1 MKTTNIEQIKM
12 QPNSHNT
19 QTSLLNKNTQDYIL
33 ALDNGTQS
41 IRALLFDLHGQLVA
55 KSKVD
60 IEAYFS
66 NQPGWAEQEPDY
78 YWQMLVKACHQLWSE
93 LELLAIDKSK
103 IKAVSLT
110 CQRATMVNLDIKG
123 QPLRPAFVW
132 LDQREQNDLD
142 KMSWYWRALFTL
154 VGEKQTIDYFRS
166 QSEANWI
173 KHQQPDIW
181 NKTHK
186 FMLLSGYHSFKLT
199 GNYVDSISSQVGYL
213 PFDFKSHHW
222 SKPLDWRWQ
231 ALPISKT
238 MLPKLVPCG
247 DELGKI
253 SKQAA
258 IDTGIPC
265 GLALISAG
273 SDKACEV
280 LGSGCLTPQTGSLSY
295 GTTATYNTTNS
306 KYIEAIKRLP
316 AYPAAMP
323 KTFNT
328 EIIVQRGYWMVSWF
342 KREFGLKEQQ
352 IADQQGI
359 VAESLFDDLLKQ
371 VPAGSMGLVL
381 QPYWN
386 PGIRTPGPEAKGAMI
401 GFGDVHTRAHIYR
414 AIIEGIGYA
423 LREGKE
429 LSEQKSGV
437 KITKLMV
444 SGGGSQSD
452 EAMQI
457 TADIF
462 GMPVQRPHTF
472 ETSGL
477 GAAINAAVGVGLYD
491 NYENAVS
498 KMTHGGDIFTPI
510 AENQKI
516 YDALYHNV
524 YKKMYVRLNPLYKAI
539 RKITGYPK

>member
-1 MKTTNIEQIKM
+1 MIK
-12 QPNSHNT
+12 
-19 QTSLLNKNTQDYIL
+19 KNTQQETQIKNLFSDNRNYVL

-41 IRALLFDLHGQLVA
+41 IRALLFDLKGNLVA
-55 KSKVD
+55 KSK
-60 IEAYFS
+60 IEIEPYFS
-66 NQPGWAEQEPDY
+66 KHPGWAEQEPEY
-78 YWQMLVKACHQLWSE
+78 YWQMLSKACHELWSE
-93 LELLAIDKSK
+93 LERLNIEKSE

-110 CQRATMVNLDIKG
+110 CQRTTMVNVDDKG
-123 QPLRPAFVW
+123 KSLRPAFVW
-132 LDQREQNDLD
+132 LDQREQNELD
-142 KMSWYWRALFTL
+142 PMSWYWRGLFTIA
-154 VGEKQTIDYFRS
+154 GEMPTIDYFRS

-173 KHQQPDIW
+173 KHQQPEVW
-181 NKTHK
+181 KNTHK
-186 FMLLSGYHSFKLT
+186 FLLLSGYHSYKLT
-199 GNYVDSISSQVGYL
+199 GNYVDSVSSQVGYL
-213 PFDFKSHHW
+213 PFDFKKHKW
-222 SKPLDWRWQ
+222 AKTLDWRWQ
-231 ALPISKT
+231 ALPITKE
-238 MLPKLVPCG
+238 MLPELIPCG
-247 DELGKI
+247 SELGKI
-253 SKQAA
+253 STQAST
-258 IDTGIPC
+258 DTGIPE
-265 GLALISAG
+265 GLSLISAG

-295 GTTATYNTTNS
+295 GTTATYNTANT
-306 KYIEAIKRLP
+306 KYIEAVKRIP

-323 KTFNT
+323 NTYNT
-328 EIIVQRGYWMVSWF
+328 ELIVQRGYWMVSWF

-352 IADQQGI
+352 IADQKGI

-386 PGIRTPGPEAKGAMI
+386 PGIKTPGPEAKGAMI

-429 LSEQKSGV
+429 LSEKRSNV

-462 GMPVQRPHTF
+462 GMPVQRPHTY

-477 GAAINAAVGVGLYD
+477 GAAINAAVGIGLFD
-491 NYENAVS
+491 SYETAVA
-498 KMTHGGDIFTPI
+498 KMTHDGDVFTPI
-510 AENQKI
+510 EENKKT
-516 YDALYHNV
+516 YDELYSSV
-524 YKKMYVRLNPLYKAI
+524 YKKMYTRLNPLYKSI
-539 RKITGYPK
+539 RKITGYPR

>member
-1 MKTTNIEQIKM
+1 MLTTNKL
-12 QPNSHNT
+12 NT
-19 QTSLLNKNTQDYIL
+19 DKKQNKNNVNPSEQQNYVL

-41 IRALLFDLHGQLVA
+41 IRALLFDLNGQLVA

-60 IEAYFS
+60 IEPYFS
-66 NQPGWAEQEPDY
+66 KQPGWAEQDPNY
-78 YWQMLVKACHQLWSE
+78 YWQMLIKACHQLWLA
-93 LELLAIDKSK
+93 LEQLHIDKSQ
-103 IKAVSLT
+103 IKAAALT
-110 CQRATMVNLDIKG
+110 CQRATMVNLDEQG
-123 QPLRPAFVW
+123 EPLRPAFVW

-154 VGEKQTIDYFRS
+154 AGEKQTIDYFRS

-173 KHQQPDIW
+173 KHQQPEIW
-181 NKTHK
+181 KKTYK
-186 FMLLSGYHSFKLT
+186 FMLLSGFHSFMLT

-213 PFDFKSHHW
+213 PFNFKDHCW

-231 ALPISKT
+231 ALPIKKE
-238 MLPKLVPCG
+238 MLPDLIPCG
-247 DELGKI
+247 DALGKI
-253 SKQAA
+253 SKQAS
-258 IDTGIPC
+258 IETGIPI
-265 GLALISAG
+265 GLPLISAG

-280 LGSGCLTPQTGSLSY
+280 LGSGCLTPETGSLSY
-295 GTTATYNTTNS
+295 GTTATYNTTNK

-316 AYPAAMP
+316 AYPAAIP
-323 KTFNT
+323 NTYNT
-328 EIIVQRGYWMVSWF
+328 ELIVQRGYWMVSWF

-352 IADQQGI
+352 IAEQQGI
-359 VAESLFDDLLKQ
+359 IVESLFDDLLKQ

-401 GFGDVHTRAHIYR
+401 GFGDIHTRAHIYR

-429 LSEQKSGV
+429 LSEKKSGV
-437 KITKLMV
+437 KITQLMV

-477 GAAINAAVGVGLYD
+477 GAAINAAMGVGLFD
-491 NYENAVS
+491 SYESAVAS
-498 KMTHGGDIFTPI
+498 MTHKGEVFTPI
-510 AENQKI
+510 ASNKKI

-524 YKKMYVRLNPLYKAI
+524 YKKMYGRLNPLYKAI